1 MKKLIIRNLRNC
13 FEHNLTFTELA
24 EFEENIFLSKDIPE
38 KIQIGKNCLKFK
50 NATMNE
56 KKEVVLY
63 YEYQYLPF

>member
-1 MKKLIIRNLRNC
+1 MKKLIIRNLRMC

-24 EFEENIFLSKDIPE
+24 EFEEKIFTSKDILE
-38 KIQIGKNCLKFK
+38 KVEIGKNCLKFK

-63 YEYQYLPF
+63 YEYQYMPF